1 MNSTQLW
8 NLHQRHK
15 LLRAEASGDILKIRV
30 SEMVF
35 PGLFER
41 RFQTQ
46 MPCCFARI
54 HETLGTM
61 PLNCSRHS
69 KTRAVTPPSLNIEN

>member
-15 LLRAEASGDILKIRV
+15 LLRAEASRDILKIRV

-35 PGLFER
+35 PGVFER
-41 RFQTQ
+41 RFQPQT
-46 MPCCFARI
+46 PCCFARI

-61 PLNCSRHS
+61 PLKCSRHS
-69 KTRAVTPPSLNIEN
+69 KTRDVNPPVFKY